1 MEALG
6 INLPGLITQ
15 IVSFVILFAILYKLL
30 YNPILNMLDQRSNK
44 IKDGL
49 ETAERVRAEA
59 EEERLKLRDELESD
73 RADRERVMATARER
87 AEQFREEEF
96 DKALEGL
103 PVIISNNLEQK
114 TSVMIKL
121 GKVKGNKM
129 VDMMLSNTKL
139 EDRGVRFVSDELNI
153 SYKNAEKLLK
163 TALDRGVDVVGGIPH
178 FERTME
184 EGKNL
189 NDNIN
194 IGMKNKLNQLFKKFS
209 LILSALLGLFLLI
222 YILVLILLV

>member
-44 IKDGL
+44 IKEGL

-96 DKALEGL
+96 EKVRAEIDAERTRAEASITREKEAAIEALRGEFADL
-103 PVIISNNLEQK
+103 SIVAAEQIIERSLNA
-114 TSVMIKL
+114 
-121 GKVKGNKM
+121 
-129 VDMMLSNTKL
+129 
-139 EDRGVRFVSDELNI
+139 SDHEAIIDNVL
-153 SYKNAEKLLK
+153 KNAGSG
-163 TALDRGVDVVGGIPH
+163 AAS
-178 FERTME
+178 
-184 EGKNL
+184 N
-189 NDNIN
+189 
-194 IGMKNKLNQLFKKFS
+194 
-209 LILSALLGLFLLI
+209 
-222 YILVLILLV
+222 